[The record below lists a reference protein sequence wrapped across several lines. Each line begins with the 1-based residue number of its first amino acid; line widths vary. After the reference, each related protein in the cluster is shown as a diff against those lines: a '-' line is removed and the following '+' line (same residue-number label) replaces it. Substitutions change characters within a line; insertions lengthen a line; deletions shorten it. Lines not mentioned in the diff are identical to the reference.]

1 MAEFCLPILGF
12 GDEGS
17 GSYTVTWKDGSVVYR
32 GILGDIEELMAR
44 AREQSEKEAQEQQ
57 LRDRDVIVLDD
68 HRKIK

>member
-1 MAEFCLPILGF
+1 
-12 GDEGS
+12 
-17 GSYTVTWKDGSVVYR
+17 
-32 GILGDIEELMAR
+32 MAR